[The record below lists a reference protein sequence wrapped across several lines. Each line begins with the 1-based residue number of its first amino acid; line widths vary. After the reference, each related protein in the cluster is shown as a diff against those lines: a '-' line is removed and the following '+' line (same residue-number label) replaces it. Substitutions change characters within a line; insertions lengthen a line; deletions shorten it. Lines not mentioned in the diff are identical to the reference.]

1 MPPRTTN
8 ARMSSPQAPM
18 PNTRGTVMH
27 VVSVYRATLCSCPQP
42 LQCPSHPRLSV
53 RSAVQAQAQAQA
65 RMSDEKGY
73 GTYAFNQKCAAQT
86 SSAGVLIRCG
96 MARSA
101 KRSEAICQ
109 CDVPRCV
116 YDFDAR
122 DNHMRFA
129 SPALGVSTDA
139 TYKIP
144 EKQKILPM
152 PKRTLKMIG
161 TAEQSVSNQHES
173 SQTKWGILPSCS
185 DHQRLMRAIVP
196 IQCTLQARKKNTH
209 GQQQHIK
216 RSKKGSPPI
225 RSFSTQEQGNAK
237 LRPAAAM
244 QCMGFSVPWECR
256 PAKTCKSR
264 VR

>member
-1 MPPRTTN
+1 
-8 ARMSSPQAPM
+8 
-18 PNTRGTVMH
+18 
-27 VVSVYRATLCSCPQP
+27 
-42 LQCPSHPRLSV
+42 
-53 RSAVQAQAQAQA
+53 
-65 RMSDEKGY
+65 MSDEKGY

-101 KRSEAICQ
+101 KRSEAMCQ

-173 SQTKWGILPSCS
+173 SQAKWGIFPSCS